1 MSRELYQ
8 LVAPIALFPGNLVAL
23 VLAGS
28 TFPDQIFPAKNRL
41 QQNGSL
47 QGAQLLQAVDQQP
60 WDASVKALTT
70 LSRFY

>member
-8 LVAPIALFPGNLVAL
+8 LVAPIALFPDNPLAL

-28 TFPDQIFPAKNRL
+28 TFPDQITPAKNWL

-47 QGAQLLQAVDQQP
+47 QGAQLLQAVDQR
-60 WDASVKALTT
+60 L
-70 LSRFY
+70 